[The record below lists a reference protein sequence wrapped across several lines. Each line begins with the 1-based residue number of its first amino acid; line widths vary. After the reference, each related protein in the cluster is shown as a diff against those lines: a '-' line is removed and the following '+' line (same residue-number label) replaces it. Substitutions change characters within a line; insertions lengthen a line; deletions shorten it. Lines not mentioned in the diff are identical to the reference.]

1 MEVSWW
7 VESRTL
13 SWRWVLLKFGLLRH
27 VRDDC
32 RVQKRVEDV
41 RSEGSRRSRLGIGV
55 GKSCSLPP
63 PRGGL
68 QYDVTARD
76 GKPNPLNE
84 REAKAELWGRGL
96 PVQRGTALEND
107 DMGGGGGGLCGEGR
121 VRARLNLTGCTR
133 ENRA

>member
-7 VESRTL
+7 VESWTL

-27 VRDDC
+27 VRDDY
-32 RVQKRVEDV
+32 RVQKRVEGV

-68 QYDVTARD
+68 QYDATARD

-107 DMGGGGGGLCGEGR
+107 DMGGGGGGLC
-121 VRARLNLTGCTR
+121 
-133 ENRA
+133 